1 MQKTGLVIEKLI
13 KWFVYGMLFL
23 TIFTV
28 VIALF
33 SNETKGEA
41 GIGSFDSQSM
51 NENWLLERNGES
63 SFISLPQSVN
73 TDKGEVLIIN
83 NTLPS
88 DLSDGCS
95 LLTRASMADLY
106 IYINGELREQYAT
119 ESIDNMSYY
128 IPSAYIVTE

>member
-51 NENWLLERNGES
+51 MRTG
-63 SFISLPQSVN
+63 F
-73 TDKGEVLIIN
+73 
-83 NTLPS
+83 
-88 DLSDGCS
+88 
-95 LLTRASMADLY
+95 
-106 IYINGELREQYAT
+106 
-119 ESIDNMSYY
+119 
-128 IPSAYIVTE
+128 